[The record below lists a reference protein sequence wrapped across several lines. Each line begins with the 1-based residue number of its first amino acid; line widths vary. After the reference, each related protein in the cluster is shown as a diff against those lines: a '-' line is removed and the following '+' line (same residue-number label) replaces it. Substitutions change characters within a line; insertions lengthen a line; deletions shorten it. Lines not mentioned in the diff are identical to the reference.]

1 MRGDFENQRAPS
13 VINIMIVMIF
23 SFCQPKGVQEKW
35 VGYIPDGNQDK
46 QFEIALVLLVLVVVF
61 VPVMLLVK
69 PMIFLASHQDDPAQD
84 EIEFTDIRNG
94 DGPGIQS
101 VQSRNG
107 GGYQA
112 VGNGEDI
119 SKGEKVTSSSKK
131 EKTK

>member
-1 MRGDFENQRAPS
+1 
-13 VINIMIVMIF
+13 
-23 SFCQPKGVQEKW
+23 
-35 VGYIPDGNQDK
+35 
-46 QFEIALVLLVLVVVF
+46 
-61 VPVMLLVK
+61 
-69 PMIFLASHQDDPAQD
+69 MIFLASHQDDPAQD

-119 SKGEKVTSSSKK
+119 SKGDELIQKRENEMKSLDQQLKDMGHSESHTFG
-131 EKTK
+131 EYFIH